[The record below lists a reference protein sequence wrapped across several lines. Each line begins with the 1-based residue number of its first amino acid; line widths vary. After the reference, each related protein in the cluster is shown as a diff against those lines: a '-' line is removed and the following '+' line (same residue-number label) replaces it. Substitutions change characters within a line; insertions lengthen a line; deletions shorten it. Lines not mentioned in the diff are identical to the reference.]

1 MFSHHGF
8 PVLLAFCLA
17 LAAPARALEL
27 FVSPTGNDS
36 WNGRAPEPTADGKS
50 GPFAT
55 LERARDEARALAKAK
70 KWPKKGLT
78 VTVRGGDYFLGA
90 TFALGPEDSGKPG
103 APLVFRAREGEVPRL
118 SGGREVG
125 GWKLVSDPAVLSR
138 LDPAIRAE
146 ACEADLT
153 ALGIADAGVISR
165 RGFGVQRTPAWPELF
180 FNDVPQTLARYPNDE
195 WLTISALAEDAL
207 PVSGPANVPAD
218 SFFTAGKDGSS
229 RGFITSDPRPRRWA
243 SFDDVWMHGYW
254 AFDWADTYERIAS
267 YNPETGMVASA
278 EPPAGWYGFR
288 KDRRFYFEN
297 VLEELDTPGEY
308 YVDRKN
314 GTLYFIP
321 PSPVSS
327 GRAFVSALA
336 GPVVSLDGASNVS
349 IEGFTIEHGRGAGV
363 SVRGGAYCRVAGC
376 TVRNVGT
383 VGILVD
389 GGRKHS
395 VVSCDIYAT
404 GEDGVSVTGGIRE
417 KLIPGGHEVVN
428 CHIHDYSRL
437 CRTYHPAV
445 QVGGV
450 GQRVANCLIHDAP
463 HNAILL
469 GGNDHVIEYNDISRV
484 CLETGDAGAFYMGRN
499 FTERGNVVRF
509 NRFHDLGRSKSRGE
523 FNEVI
528 SVYLDDCASGTRVE
542 GNLFVRASWGA
553 MIGGGRDNTIVNN
566 VFVDCAPA
574 VHVDERAKGWAKV
587 HFESENSWNMSGLLA
602 AMPYRKEPWRSRYPK
617 LVNILREDPQAA
629 RGNSITRNI
638 CMGGKWLDL
647 QDGLT
652 EERAGIRGNFR
663 DGDPGFVDAANGDY
677 RLKKG
682 AAPPKKGFKQLPF
695 AKMGLF
701 KDAYRKELPISK

>member
-1 MFSHHGF
+1 MLSHHGF

-17 LAAPARALEL
+17 LAVPARALEL

-55 LERARDEARALAKAK
+55 LERARDEARALTKAK
-70 KWPKKGLT
+70 KWPKKGVT
-78 VTVRGGDYFLGA
+78 VTVGGGDYSLGA
-90 TFALGPEDSGKPG
+90 TFILGPEDSGKPG
-103 APLVFRAREGEVPRL
+103 APLVFRAREGEVVRL
-118 SGGREVG
+118 SGGREVR

-146 ACEADLT
+146 VCEADLA
-153 ALGIADAGVISR
+153 ALGIADAGVMSR
-165 RGFGVQRTPAWPELF
+165 RGFGVQRSPAWPELF
-180 FNDVPQTLARYPNDE
+180 FNDAPQTLARYPNGE
-195 WLTISALAEDAL
+195 WLTISSLAGDA
-207 PVSGPANVPAD
+207 PAGGGTSGAPAD
-218 SFFTAGKDGSS
+218 SFFTAGKDGSPK
-229 RGFITSDPRPRRWA
+229 GFITSDPRPRRWA
-243 SFDDVWMHGYW
+243 SFEDVWMHGYW
-254 AFDWADTYERIAS
+254 AFDWADTHERIAS
-267 YNPETGMVASA
+267 YNPETGTVESA
-278 EPPAGWYGFR
+278 EPPASWYGFR

-297 VLEELDTPGEY
+297 VLEELDAPGEY
-308 YVDRKN
+308 YVDRKK
-314 GTLYFIP
+314 GTLYFVP

-327 GRAFVSALA
+327 ARAFVSALA

-349 IEGFTIEHGRGAGV
+349 IEGFTIEHGRDAGV

-404 GEDGVSVTGGIRE
+404 GEEGVSLAGGDRV
-417 KLIPGGHEVVN
+417 KLVPGGHAVVN

-437 CRTYHPAV
+437 CRTYRPAV
-445 QVGGV
+445 KVDGV

-484 CLETGDAGAFYMGRN
+484 CRETGDAGAFYMGRN
-499 FTERGNVVRF
+499 FTERGNVVRY
-509 NRFHDLGRSKSRGE
+509 NRFHDLDRSQSRGE
-523 FNEVI
+523 FSEVI
-528 SVYLDDCASGTRVE
+528 AVYLDDCASGTLVE
-542 GNLFVRASWGA
+542 GNFFVKASWGV
-553 MIGGGRDNTIVNN
+553 MIGGGRDNTVVNN

-574 VHVDERAKGWAKV
+574 VHVDERAKGWAKS
-587 HFESENSWNMSGLLA
+587 HYENEYSWNMHGRLA
-602 AMPYRKEPWRSRYPK
+602 AMPYRRDPWRSRYPK
-617 LVNILREDPQAA
+617 LVNILKDDPQAA

-638 CMGGKWLDL
+638 CVGGKWLDL
-647 QDGLT
+647 VDGLT
-652 EERAGIRGNFR
+652 EESAGVMGNWVG
-663 DGDPGFVDAANGDY
+663 DDPGFMDAPAGDY

-682 AAPPKKGFKQLPF
+682 AAPLKKRFKQLPF
-695 AKMGLF
+695 GKMGLF
-701 KDAYRKELPISK
+701 TDAYRKELPKQ